1 MVGVTVGEAENPRR
15 AIPRAIRMTFWRI
28 CFFYIVTIFLIGLLV
43 PYNSSYLSFAQKSG
57 HGAAASPFVTAV
69 KVAGIKVLPSIINAA
84 VMVFNLSAAVT
95 DVYVASRTLYSLS
108 IQNQAPGFLARTNKR
123 KIPIWAFTVAATMAL
138 LAFMNVSDESTKVFK
153 YCVDLSKFCYHHSG
167 LMLSSP

>member
-1 MVGVTVGEAENPRR
+1 MVGVTVGEAQNPRR

-28 CFFYIVTIFLIGLLV
+28 CIFYITTIFLVGLLV

-69 KVAGIKVLPSIINAA
+69 KVAGIKALPGIINAA

-108 IQNQAPGFLARTNKR
+108 AQHHAPAFLSSTNSR
-123 KIPIWAFTVAATMAL
+123 KIPFWAFTVAVSMAL
-138 LAFMNVSDESTKVFK
+138 LAFMNVSDESTQVFQ
-153 YCVDLSKFCYHHSG
+153 YFVNLSKHPHSQPAG
-167 LMLSSP
+167 PSCQ